1 LEAKYYCSLLIVSLF
16 LALTPFGP
24 PSFARVLEPGDTFP
38 LIYLDQP
45 STPEDRAYLGLSD
58 ELTSARK
65 NQKITISDINAEL
78 IVIEFMNR
86 YCPSC
91 QAQVPIMNRSYA
103 LIDGPPELKN
113 KVRLIGIGAGN
124 NNEELK
130 GFRNEQEIPFPL
142 FQDPEFIA
150 YDAIGDPG
158 GTPFTIL
165 VRRINNRFIVLSTH
179 LGRVSSAETLV
190 KDIQDALAVD
200 PQAVHTLA
208 KEKALPRADSR
219 VLTLTLSEKEIL
231 QKVKQ
236 SMQASFKPDKN
247 ATSITITKIKLP
259 ESGIV
264 FRGARPDKGKREILY
279 AKLISRKPTCDVC
292 HGIHFIV
299 TFDRMGTIKYFFPIH
314 LTKYG
319 NVNWSA
325 ADVDLMKNKIVGRSL
340 RQHKTFNP
348 KVDAVS
354 MATMSSALIY
364 NSLNKLQST
373 VSELQRLEK

>member
-1 LEAKYYCSLLIVSLF
+1 LKTKYYCSLLIVSLF
-16 LALTPFGP
+16 LALIPFGP
-24 PSFARVLEPGDTFP
+24 PSLARVLEPGDTFP

-45 STPEDRAYLGLSD
+45 SAPEEQAYLGLSPED
-58 ELTSARK
+58 K
-65 NQKITISDINAEL
+65 KQKITIADINAEL
-78 IVIEFMNR
+78 VVVEFMNR

-91 QAQVPIMNRSYA
+91 QAQVPIMNRAYA
-103 LIDGPPELKN
+103 LIEGQPEHKN

-130 GFRNEQEIPFPL
+130 GFRTEQAIPFPL

-150 YDAIGDPG
+150 YDAIGDPE

-165 VRRINNRFIVLSTH
+165 VRRVNNRFVVLSTH
-179 LGRVSSAETLV
+179 LGRVSSAEDLV
-190 KDIQDALAVD
+190 KNIRDALAVD

-208 KEKALPRADSR
+208 KEKALPLADSR
-219 VLTLTLSEKEIL
+219 VLTLTLTEKEIL
-231 QKVKQ
+231 QKVRQ
-236 SMQASFKPDKN
+236 SMQASFKPAKN

-259 ESGIV
+259 GSGTL
-264 FRGARPDKGKREILY
+264 FRGARTVNGKREIFY
-279 AKLISRKPTCDVC
+279 AKLISRNPTCDVC

-299 TFDRMGTIKYFFPIH
+299 TFDRKGTIKDFFPIH

-325 ADVDLMKNKIVGRSL
+325 ADIELMQHKLAGRSL
-340 RQHKTFNP
+340 LQHKTFNP

-354 MATMSSALIY
+354 MATMSSALVF

-373 VSELQRLEK
+373 VNELQRLEK

>member
-1 LEAKYYCSLLIVSLF
+1 LKTKYYCSLLIVSLF
-16 LALTPFGP
+16 LALIPFGP
-24 PSFARVLEPGDTFP
+24 PSLARVLEPGDTFP

-45 STPEDRAYLGLSD
+45 SAPEEQNYLGLSPED
-58 ELTSARK
+58 K
-65 NQKITISDINAEL
+65 KQKITIADINAEL
-78 IVIEFMNR
+78 VVVEFMNR

-91 QAQVPIMNRSYA
+91 QAQVPIMNRAYA
-103 LIDGPPELKN
+103 LIEGQPEHKN

-130 GFRNEQEIPFPL
+130 GFRTEQAIPFPL

-150 YDAIGDPG
+150 YDAIGDPE

-165 VRRINNRFIVLSTH
+165 VRRVNNRFVVLSTH
-179 LGRVSSAETLV
+179 LGRVSSAEDLV

-208 KEKALPRADSR
+208 KEKALPRSDSR
-219 VLTLTLSEKEIL
+219 VLTLTLTEKEIL
-231 QKVKQ
+231 QKVRQ
-236 SMQASFKPDKN
+236 SMQASFKPAKN

-259 ESGIV
+259 GSGTL
-264 FRGARPDKGKREILY
+264 FRGARTVNGKREIFY
-279 AKLISRKPTCDVC
+279 AKLISRNPTCDVC

-299 TFDRMGTIKYFFPIH
+299 TFDRKGTIKDFSPIH

-325 ADVDLMKNKIVGRSL
+325 ADIELMQHKLAGRSL
-340 RQHKTFNP
+340 LQHKTFNP

-354 MATMSSALIY
+354 MATMSSALVF

-373 VSELQRLEK
+373 VNELQRLEK

>member
-1 LEAKYYCSLLIVSLF
+1 MKTKYYCSLLIVSLF
-16 LALTPFGP
+16 LALIPFGP
-24 PSFARVLEPGDTFP
+24 PSLARVLEPGDTFP

-45 STPEDRAYLGLSD
+45 SAPEEQNYLGLSPED
-58 ELTSARK
+58 K
-65 NQKITISDINAEL
+65 KQKITIADINAEL
-78 IVIEFMNR
+78 VVVEFMNR

-91 QAQVPIMNRSYA
+91 QAQVPIMNRAYA
-103 LIDGPPELKN
+103 LIEGQPEHKN

-130 GFRNEQEIPFPL
+130 GFRTEQAIPFPL

-150 YDAIGDPG
+150 YDAIGDPE

-165 VRRINNRFIVLSTH
+165 VRRVNNRFVVLSTH
-179 LGRVSSAETLV
+179 LGRVSSAEDLV

-208 KEKALPRADSR
+208 KEKALPRSDSR
-219 VLTLTLSEKEIL
+219 VLTLTLTEKEIL
-231 QKVKQ
+231 QKVRQ
-236 SMQASFKPDKN
+236 SMQASFKPAKN

-259 ESGIV
+259 GSGTL
-264 FRGARPDKGKREILY
+264 FRGARTVNGKREIFY
-279 AKLISRKPTCDVC
+279 AKLISRNPTCDVC

-299 TFDRMGTIKYFFPIH
+299 TFDRKGTIKDFSPIH

-325 ADVDLMKNKIVGRSL
+325 ADIELMQHKLAGRSL
-340 RQHKTFNP
+340 LQHKTFNP

-354 MATMSSALIY
+354 MATMSSALVF

-373 VSELQRLEK
+373 VNELQRLEK

>member
-1 LEAKYYCSLLIVSLF
+1 LKTKYYCSLLIVSLF
-16 LALTPFGP
+16 LALIPFGP
-24 PSFARVLEPGDTFP
+24 PSLARVLEPGDTFP

-45 STPEDRAYLGLSD
+45 SAPEEQNYLGLSPED
-58 ELTSARK
+58 K
-65 NQKITISDINAEL
+65 KQKITIADINAEL
-78 IVIEFMNR
+78 VVVEFMNR

-91 QAQVPIMNRSYA
+91 QAQVPIMNRAYA
-103 LIDGPPELKN
+103 LIEGQPEHKN

-130 GFRNEQEIPFPL
+130 GFRTEQAIPFPL

-150 YDAIGDPG
+150 YDAIGDPE

-165 VRRINNRFIVLSTH
+165 VRRVNNRFVVLSTH
-179 LGRVSSAETLV
+179 LGRISSAEDLV

-208 KEKALPRADSR
+208 KEKALPRSDSR
-219 VLTLTLSEKEIL
+219 VLTLTLTEKEIL
-231 QKVKQ
+231 QKVRQ
-236 SMQASFKPDKN
+236 SMQASFKPAKN

-259 ESGIV
+259 GSGTL
-264 FRGARPDKGKREILY
+264 FRGARTVNGKREIFY
-279 AKLISRKPTCDVC
+279 AKLISRNPTCDVC

-299 TFDRMGTIKYFFPIH
+299 TFDRKGTIKDFSPIH

-325 ADVDLMKNKIVGRSL
+325 ADIELMQHKLAGRSL
-340 RQHKTFNP
+340 LQHKTFNP

-354 MATMSSALIY
+354 MATMSSALVF
-364 NSLNKLQST
+364 NSLNKMQST
-373 VSELQRLEK
+373 VNELQRLEK

>member
-1 LEAKYYCSLLIVSLF
+1 LKTKYYCSLLIVSLF
-16 LALTPFGP
+16 LALTPFDP
-24 PSFARVLEPGDTFP
+24 PSLARVLEPGDTFP
-38 LIYLDQP
+38 LIYFDLP
-45 STPEDRAYLGLSD
+45 SSTDEQYYLGLSPED
-58 ELTSARK
+58 K
-65 NQKITISDINAEL
+65 KQKITIADINAEL
-78 IVIEFMNR
+78 VIVEFMNR

-91 QAQVPIMNRSYA
+91 QAQVPIMNRAYA
-103 LIDGPPELKN
+103 LIEGQSEHKN
-113 KVRLIGIGAGN
+113 KVKLIGIGAGN

-130 GFRNEQEIPFPL
+130 GFRAEQAIPFPL

-158 GTPFTIL
+158 GTPFTLL

-179 LGRVSSAETLV
+179 LGRVTSAEELV

-208 KEKALPRADSR
+208 KEKALPRADNR
-219 VLTLTLSEKEIL
+219 VLKLTLTEKEIL
-231 QKVKQ
+231 QKIRQ
-236 SMQASFKPDKN
+236 SMLASFKPDKK
-247 ATSITITKIKLP
+247 ATDITITKIKLP

-264 FRGARPDKGKREILY
+264 FRGARTDKGMREILY

-299 TFDRMGTIKYFFPIH
+299 TFDRMGTIKDFFPVH

-325 ADVDLMKNKIVGRSL
+325 ADVDLMKNKIEGRSL
-340 RQHKTFNP
+340 QQHKTFNP

-364 NSLNKLQST
+364 NSLNKLQSS

>member
-1 LEAKYYCSLLIVSLF
+1 MKTKYYCSLLIVSLF
-16 LALTPFGP
+16 LALIPFGP
-24 PSFARVLEPGDTFP
+24 PSLARVLEPGDTFP

-45 STPEDRAYLGLSD
+45 SAPEEQNYLGLSPED
-58 ELTSARK
+58 K
-65 NQKITISDINAEL
+65 KQKITIADINAEL
-78 IVIEFMNR
+78 VVVEFMNR

-91 QAQVPIMNRSYA
+91 QAQVPIMNRAYA
-103 LIDGPPELKN
+103 LIEGQPEHKN

-130 GFRNEQEIPFPL
+130 GFRTEQAIPFPL

-150 YDAIGDPG
+150 YDAIGDPE

-165 VRRINNRFIVLSTH
+165 VRRVNNSFVVLSTH
-179 LGRVSSAETLV
+179 LGRVSSAEDLV

-208 KEKALPRADSR
+208 KEKALPRSDSR
-219 VLTLTLSEKEIL
+219 VLTLTLTEKEIL
-231 QKVKQ
+231 QKVRQ
-236 SMQASFKPDKN
+236 SMQASFKPAKN

-259 ESGIV
+259 GSGTL
-264 FRGARPDKGKREILY
+264 FRGARTVNGKREIFY
-279 AKLISRKPTCDVC
+279 AKLISRNPTCDVC

-299 TFDRMGTIKYFFPIH
+299 TFDRKGTIKDFSPIH

-325 ADVDLMKNKIVGRSL
+325 ADIELMQHKLAGRSL
-340 RQHKTFNP
+340 LQHKTFNP

-354 MATMSSALIY
+354 MATMSSALVF

-373 VSELQRLEK
+373 VNELQRLEK

>member
-1 LEAKYYCSLLIVSLF
+1 MKTKYYCSLLIVSLF
-16 LALTPFGP
+16 LALIPFGP
-24 PSFARVLEPGDTFP
+24 PSLARVLEPGDTFP

-45 STPEDRAYLGLSD
+45 SAPEEQNYLGLSPED
-58 ELTSARK
+58 K
-65 NQKITISDINAEL
+65 KQKITIADINAEL
-78 IVIEFMNR
+78 VVVEFMNR

-91 QAQVPIMNRSYA
+91 QAQVPIMNRAYA
-103 LIDGPPELKN
+103 LIEGQPEHKN

-130 GFRNEQEIPFPL
+130 GFRTEQAIPFPL

-150 YDAIGDPG
+150 YDAIGDPE

-165 VRRINNRFIVLSTH
+165 VRRVNNRFVVLSTH
-179 LGRVSSAETLV
+179 LGRVSSAEDLV

-208 KEKALPRADSR
+208 KEKALPRSDSR
-219 VLTLTLSEKEIL
+219 VLTLTLTEKEIL
-231 QKVKQ
+231 QKVRQ
-236 SMQASFKPDKN
+236 SMQASFKPAKN

-259 ESGIV
+259 GSGTL
-264 FRGARPDKGKREILY
+264 FRGARTVNGKREIFY
-279 AKLISRKPTCDVC
+279 AKLISRNPTCDVC

-299 TFDRMGTIKYFFPIH
+299 TFDRKGTIKDFFPIH

-325 ADVDLMKNKIVGRSL
+325 ADIELMQHKLAGRSL
-340 RQHKTFNP
+340 LQHKTFNP

-354 MATMSSALIY
+354 MATMSSALVF

-373 VSELQRLEK
+373 VNELQRLEK

>member
-1 LEAKYYCSLLIVSLF
+1 LKTKYYCSLLIVSLF
-16 LALTPFGP
+16 LALIPFGP
-24 PSFARVLEPGDTFP
+24 PSLARVLEPGDTFP

-45 STPEDRAYLGLSD
+45 SAPEEQNYLGLSPED
-58 ELTSARK
+58 K
-65 NQKITISDINAEL
+65 KQKITIADINAEL
-78 IVIEFMNR
+78 VVVEFMNR

-91 QAQVPIMNRSYA
+91 QAQVPIMNRAYA
-103 LIDGPPELKN
+103 LIEGQPEHKN

-130 GFRNEQEIPFPL
+130 GFRTEQAIPFPL

-150 YDAIGDPG
+150 YDAIGDPE

-165 VRRINNRFIVLSTH
+165 VRRVNNSFVVLSTH
-179 LGRVSSAETLV
+179 LGRVSSAEDLV

-208 KEKALPRADSR
+208 KEKALPRSDSR
-219 VLTLTLSEKEIL
+219 VLTLTLTEKEIL
-231 QKVKQ
+231 QKVRQ
-236 SMQASFKPDKN
+236 SMQASFKPAKN

-259 ESGIV
+259 GSGTL
-264 FRGARPDKGKREILY
+264 FRGARTVNGKREIFY
-279 AKLISRKPTCDVC
+279 AKLISRNPTCDVC

-299 TFDRMGTIKYFFPIH
+299 TFDRKGTIKDFSPIH

-325 ADVDLMKNKIVGRSL
+325 ADIELMQHKLAGRSL
-340 RQHKTFNP
+340 LQHKTFNP

-354 MATMSSALIY
+354 MATMSSALVF

-373 VSELQRLEK
+373 VNELQRLEK

>member
-1 LEAKYYCSLLIVSLF
+1 
-16 LALTPFGP
+16 
-24 PSFARVLEPGDTFP
+24 VLEPGDTFP
-38 LIYLDQP
+38 SIYLDQP
-45 STPEDRAYLGLSD
+45 SAPEEQNYLGLSY
-58 ELTSARK
+58 EEK
-65 NQKITISDINAEL
+65 KQKITIADINAEL
-78 IVIEFMNR
+78 VVVEFMNR

-103 LIDGPPELKN
+103 LIEGQPELKS
-113 KVRLIGIGAGN
+113 KVRLIGIAAGN

-130 GFRNEQEIPFPL
+130 GFKKEQEIPFPL
-142 FQDPEFIA
+142 FQDSEFIA
-150 YDAIGDPG
+150 YDTIGDPG

-179 LGRVSSAETLV
+179 LGRISSAEDLV
-190 KDIQDALAVD
+190 KDIRDALEVD

-208 KEKALPRADSR
+208 KEKALPQADSR
-219 VLTLTLSEKEIL
+219 VLKLTLTEKEIL
-231 QKVKQ
+231 WQVRQ
-236 SMQASFKPDKN
+236 SMQASFKPDKE
-247 ATSITITKIKLP
+247 ATSIKITKIKLP
-259 ESGIV
+259 GSGTV
-264 FRGARPDKGKREILY
+264 FRGARTDKGKREIFY
-279 AKLISRKPTCDVC
+279 AKLISRNPTCDVC

-299 TFDRMGTIKYFFPIH
+299 TFDRKGTIKDFSPVH

-340 RQHKTFNP
+340 LQHKTFNP

-364 NSLNKLQST
+364 NSLNKLQAT
-373 VSELQRLEK
+373 VTELQRLEK

>member
-1 LEAKYYCSLLIVSLF
+1 MKTKYYCSLLIVSLF
-16 LALTPFGP
+16 LALIPFGP
-24 PSFARVLEPGDTFP
+24 PSLARVLEPGDTFP

-45 STPEDRAYLGLSD
+45 SAPEEQNYLGLSPED
-58 ELTSARK
+58 K
-65 NQKITISDINAEL
+65 KQKITIADINAEL
-78 IVIEFMNR
+78 VVVEFMNR

-91 QAQVPIMNRSYA
+91 QAQVPIMNRAYA
-103 LIDGPPELKN
+103 LIEGQPEHKN

-130 GFRNEQEIPFPL
+130 GFRTEQAIPFPL

-150 YDAIGDPG
+150 YDAIGDPE

-165 VRRINNRFIVLSTH
+165 VRRVNNSFVVLSTH
-179 LGRVSSAETLV
+179 LGRISSAEDLV

-208 KEKALPRADSR
+208 KEKALPLADSR
-219 VLTLTLSEKEIL
+219 VLTLTLTEKEIL
-231 QKVKQ
+231 QKVRQ
-236 SMQASFKPDKN
+236 SMQASFKPAKN

-259 ESGIV
+259 GSGTV
-264 FRGARPDKGKREILY
+264 FRGVRTNNGKREIFY
-279 AKLISRKPTCDVC
+279 AKLISRNPTCDVC

-299 TFDRMGTIKYFFPIH
+299 TFDRKGTIKDFSPIH

-325 ADVDLMKNKIVGRSL
+325 ADIELMQHKLAGRSL
-340 RQHKTFNP
+340 LQHKTFNP

-354 MATMSSALIY
+354 MATMSSALVF

-373 VSELQRLEK
+373 VNELQRLEK

>member
-1 LEAKYYCSLLIVSLF
+1 MKAKYYFSLLIVSLF
-16 LALTPFGP
+16 LTLTPFDHP
-24 PSFARVLEPGDTFP
+24 PCARVLEPGDTFP
-38 LIYLDQP
+38 SIYLDEP
-45 STPEDRAYLGLSD
+45 SAPEEQNYLGLSY
-58 ELTSARK
+58 EEK
-65 NQKITISDINAEL
+65 KQKITIADINAEL
-78 IVIEFMNR
+78 VVVEFMNR

-103 LIDGPPELKN
+103 LIEGQPELKS
-113 KVRLIGIGAGN
+113 KVRLIGIAAGN

-130 GFRNEQEIPFPL
+130 GFKKEQEIPFPL
-142 FQDPEFIA
+142 FQDSEFIA
-150 YDAIGDPG
+150 YDTIGDPG

-179 LGRVSSAETLV
+179 LGRVSSAEDLV
-190 KDIQDALAVD
+190 KDIRDALAVD

-208 KEKALPRADSR
+208 KEKALPQADSR
-219 VLTLTLSEKEIL
+219 VLKLTLTEKEIL
-231 QKVKQ
+231 WQVRQ
-236 SMQASFKPDKN
+236 SMQASFKPDKE
-247 ATSITITKIKLP
+247 ATSIKITKIKLP
-259 ESGIV
+259 GSGTV
-264 FRGARPDKGKREILY
+264 FRGAGTDSGKREIFY
-279 AKLISRKPTCDVC
+279 AKLISRNPTCDVC

-299 TFDRMGTIKYFFPIH
+299 TFDRKGTIKDFSPVH

-340 RQHKTFNP
+340 LQHKTFNP

-364 NSLNKLQST
+364 NSLNKLQAT
-373 VSELQRLEK
+373 VTELQRLEK

>member
-1 LEAKYYCSLLIVSLF
+1 LKTKYYGSLLTFSLF
-16 LALTPFGP
+16 FTLITVNSQ
-24 PSFARVLEPGDTFP
+24 PSARLLEPGDTFP
-38 LIYLDQP
+38 LIFLDQP
-45 STPEDRAYLGLSD
+45 SAHEEQNYLRLSPEH
-58 ELTSARK
+58 K
-65 NQKITISDINAEL
+65 NQKITIADINAEL

-91 QAQVPIMNRSYA
+91 QAQVPIMNKA
-103 LIDGPPELKN
+103 FDLIEKQPEIKN
-113 KVRLIGIGAGN
+113 KVRLIGIGSGN
-124 NNEELK
+124 NDEEIK
-130 GFRNEQEIPFPL
+130 GFRTEQEIPFPL
-142 FQDPEFIA
+142 FPDPEFIA

-179 LGRVSSAETLV
+179 LGRVASAENLV

-208 KEKALPRADSR
+208 KEKMLPRADNR
-219 VLTLTLSEKEIL
+219 VLKLTLTEKEIV
-231 QKVKQ
+231 QKVRQ
-236 SMQASFKPDKN
+236 SMQKNFKPEKN
-247 ATSITITKIKLP
+247 AASITISKINLP
-259 ESGIV
+259 GSGIV
-264 FRGARPDKGKREILY
+264 YRGARTEKGKSNILY
-279 AKLISRKPTCDVC
+279 AKLISRNPTCDVC

-299 TFDRMGTIKYFFPIH
+299 TFDRKGIIKDFFPLH

-325 ADVDLMKNKIVGRSL
+325 ADVDFMKNKTAGRSL
-340 RQHKTFNP
+340 QQHKTFNP

-364 NSLNKLQST
+364 NSLNKLQAT
-373 VSELQRLEK
+373 VAELQRIEK